1 MRKGKSFTTAL
12 LIVYKNFSTMKND
25 ELGAF
30 LQRRGIPFHGRRKKE
45 RIIIAQAAKNL
56 AFPPRPTPEELR
68 TSVVNDKENLL
79 GIENGIIKL
88 PDPEKLL
95 LGWQSKL
102 DNLPNISSVEV
113 IAYIDQRLKLFSMNA
128 DAERAKALKAG
139 ESLLLSDHVRN
150 VEMHRISPNL
160 KYCFIRAVVNPAIL
174 ELRILTVSLVLHKET
189 SKVEAAYCA
198 CS

>member
-12 LIVYKNFSTMKND
+12 LIVYKNFSKMKND

-56 AFPPRPTPEELR
+56 AFPPLPTPEELR

-79 GIENGIIKL
+79 GIENGTIKL

-113 IAYIDQRLKLFSMNA
+113 IAYIDQRKFKSARTYTAAFPVFL
-128 DAERAKALKAG
+128 
-139 ESLLLSDHVRN
+139 V
-150 VEMHRISPNL
+150 
-160 KYCFIRAVVNPAIL
+160 
-174 ELRILTVSLVLHKET
+174 RILTNSQFRFFQF
-189 SKVEAAYCA
+189 
-198 CS
+198 